1 MGLTT
6 RGQLRVLEEVMK
18 VIFALAVIVAC
29 VAANGSMPTIAEREV
44 DIIPEDEELI
54 QAKAEEMSLVQAD
67 ADSRYFKDASEVG
80 GGPSESP
87 GILGMNTRTGAQRTV
102 VLRPRDSPGSPNA
115 EPTEDIVTSE
125 RSQRDIANGGDPSP
139 TVDREDSYSPEIS
152 KSNTFQSVLNPRF
165 TASEAREG
173 HGVADE
179 IAKIRSKS
187 AQRSVNKLYKI

>member
-102 VLRPRDSPGSPNA
+102 VIRPRDSPGSPNA
-115 EPTEDIVTSE
+115 EPTEDITTSVS
-125 RSQRDIANGGDPSP
+125 SQRNILMVAIPPPQSTARTLTPRRSPRGIPSSLSSTP
-139 TVDREDSYSPEIS
+139 DSLSPRRERDMVSLMRSPES
-152 KSNTFQSVLNPRF
+152 DPR
-165 TASEAREG
+165 TPK
-173 HGVADE
+173 GV
-179 IAKIRSKS
+179 
-187 AQRSVNKLYKI
+187 